1 MILVNLSCLLF
12 SNTNAKLAV
21 IYSTLFYLFLFDY
34 CFITTQEEAWWSPAM
49 AKYLSRA
56 SKFDV
61 LLGNTCKTDKRKRV
75 NSRKNLLETDRDDF
89 DVERFLSLVNRW
101 IGIIARKQ
109 LATNLAPIT
118 GKGMKGSREVS
129 G

>member
-1 MILVNLSCLLF
+1 
-12 SNTNAKLAV
+12 
-21 IYSTLFYLFLFDY
+21 
-34 CFITTQEEAWWSPAM
+34 M

-89 DVERFLSLVNRW
+89 DVDRFLSLVNRW